1 MSGNDYGRSMTKKI
15 DILGLAL
22 DNYTVRESIT
32 QAEAFLEND
41 MLNII
46 ETISMKMLIGAE
58 EHPAVRGV
66 IEASNLVIIGEKEIL
81 QSAGID
87 TMQRIHETEEN
98 DFAVEFFKRLE
109 RNRKS
114 IFLLGQSGEQ
124 IAREREDMLK
134 VFPRLVIVGEYAL
147 ENCVGDTEAVIN
159 DMNVMT
165 PDVIVSILPSP
176 LQEEFFWNHKDKMN
190 ASIWYGEGEL
200 GLRRKRNSVIGF
212 LGRLAYRG
220 RLKSSIEKYRQ
231 RLPEAERK

>member
-1 MSGNDYGRSMTKKI
+1 MTKKI

-98 DFAVEFFKRLE
+98 DFAVEFFRGWSGTE
-109 RNRKS
+109 R
-114 IFLLGQSGEQ
+114 
-124 IAREREDMLK
+124 A
-134 VFPRLVIVGEYAL
+134 
-147 ENCVGDTEAVIN
+147 
-159 DMNVMT
+159 
-165 PDVIVSILPSP
+165 
-176 LQEEFFWNHKDKMN
+176 FFC
-190 ASIWYGEGEL
+190 
-200 GLRRKRNSVIGF
+200 
-212 LGRLAYRG
+212 LGRAGNRLRASGRICLKYFRG
-220 RLKSSIEKYRQ
+220 L
-231 RLPEAERK
+231 

>member
-1 MSGNDYGRSMTKKI
+1 MTKKI

-87 TMQRIHETEEN
+87 TIQRIHETEEN

-134 VFPRLVIVGEYAL
+134 VFPRLV
-147 ENCVGDTEAVIN
+147 
-159 DMNVMT
+159 
-165 PDVIVSILPSP
+165 
-176 LQEEFFWNHKDKMN
+176 K
-190 ASIWYGEGEL
+190 
-200 GLRRKRNSVIGF
+200 IG
-212 LGRLAYRG
+212 RAHV
-220 RLKSSIEKYRQ
+220 
-231 RLPEAERK
+231 